1 MAAGPSSSLAG
12 TRTHTQSVPGRRQAG
27 QQETRTMAK
36 KNWKV
41 TGVFSDG
48 DVEVYQF
55 YYTQSAIEVA
65 TDLQE
70 SGASVSIE
78 RI

>member
-1 MAAGPSSSLAG
+1 MLDHRVDGRLLGNHIGPGLL
-12 TRTHTQSVPGRRQAG
+12 VPAK
-27 QQETRTMAK
+27 ETTMAK

-65 TDLQE
+65 KDLQE